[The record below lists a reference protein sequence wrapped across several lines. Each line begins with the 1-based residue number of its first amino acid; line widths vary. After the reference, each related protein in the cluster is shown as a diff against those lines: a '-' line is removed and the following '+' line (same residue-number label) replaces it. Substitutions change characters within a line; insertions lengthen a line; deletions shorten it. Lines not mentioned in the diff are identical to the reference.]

1 MQEVKKASTRTTLSL
16 GLVEADVKL
25 YKTTGKGEK
34 DPTFTTA
41 GPNGFPLRAEQRATE
56 AEVADTEKA
65 DPLGLAEDG
74 VDATVVPARVPVED
88 PGPEEGPGP
97 GGSISVP
104 AESSSSVVSSAPGTF
119 KTVMVEEE
127 TGVEVEPEDVR
138 RGVRRGDGS
147 FVDLTG
153 RLASIDEETKLDRIQ
168 VLDFIRRERVPRER
182 VVGSYYLAADS
193 KSSPRVLRVLYEGMK
208 RAERVAIVRWTK
220 MKGQSIG
227 LLVPHGSGALVVLE
241 CVFADAA
248 RKPNGACLAHMRASV
263 TETQVERAVE
273 LIESMNA
280 PPSALDGYF
289 DRRSQL
295 QRELAEK
302 AMEGEDLSAF
312 AVAEEPAEAIR
323 DLDELL
329 IASAR

>member
-1 MQEVKKASTRTTLSL
+1 MQEVKKASVRTTLSL

-41 GPNGFPLRAEQRATE
+41 GPNGYPLRAEQRARE
-56 AEVADTEKA
+56 AEVEETEKA
-65 DPLGLAEDG
+65 DPLGFAEDDG
-74 VDATVVPARVPVED
+74 TAVPPAAPVVED
-88 PGPEEGPGP
+88 PGPETVP
-97 GGSISVP
+97 P
-104 AESSSSVVSSAPGTF
+104 AESSSVVVGSAPGTF

-127 TGVEVEPEDVR
+127 TGVEVEPDDVR
-138 RGVRRGDGS
+138 RGVRLDDGS
-147 FVDLTG
+147 FVDLTS
-153 RLASIDEETKLDRIQ
+153 RLAAIDEETKLDRIQ

-182 VVGSYYLAADS
+182 IVGSYYLAADS

-220 MKGQSIG
+220 VKGQSLG
-227 LLVPHGSGALVVLE
+227 LLVPTGSGALVVLE

-248 RKPNGACLAHMRASV
+248 RKPNAACLAHMRASV
-263 TETQVERAVE
+263 TEKQVDRAVE

-289 DRRSQL
+289 DRRAQL

-302 AMEGEDLSAF
+302 AEEGADLGDF
-312 AVAEEPAEAIR
+312 AVVEEPAEAVR
-323 DLDELL
+323 SLDELL
-329 IASAR
+329 VASAR

>member
-1 MQEVKKASTRTTLSL
+1 METTMQEVKKASVRTSLSL

-41 GPNGFPLRAEQRATE
+41 GPNGYPLRVEQRAQE
-56 AEVADTEKA
+56 AAVEETEKA
-65 DPLGLAEDG
+65 DPLGLEDG
-74 VDATVVPARVPVED
+74 DDGTVVPAAAPAVEED
-88 PGPEEGPGP
+88 PGPEV
-97 GGSISVP
+97 VP
-104 AESSSSVVSSAPGTF
+104 PTSSVVVGSAPGTF
-119 KTVMVEEE
+119 KNVMVEEE
-127 TGVEVEPEDVR
+127 TGVEVEPDDVR
-138 RGVRRGDGS
+138 RGVRRDDGT

-153 RLASIDEETKLDRIQ
+153 RLTAIDEETKLDRIQ

-193 KSSPRVLRVLYEGMK
+193 KSAPRVLRVLYEGMK

-220 MKGQSIG
+220 VKGQSLG

-248 RKPNGACLAHMRASV
+248 RKPNAACLAHMRAAV
-263 TETQVERAVE
+263 TEKQVDRAVE

-289 DRRSQL
+289 DRRAQL
-295 QRELAEK
+295 QRQLAEK
-302 AMEGEDLSAF
+302 AEEGDDLADF
-312 AVAEEPAEAIR
+312 AVVEEPSEALR
-323 DLDELL
+323 SLDELL
-329 IASAR
+329 VASAR

>member
-1 MQEVKKASTRTTLSL
+1 MQEVKKASVRTSLSL

-41 GPNGFPLRAEQRATE
+41 GPNGFPLRAEQRAVE
-56 AEVADTEKA
+56 AGVEETEKA
-65 DPLGLAEDG
+65 DPLGLAEDEG
-74 VDATVVPARVPVED
+74 DGTAVPPATPVVED
-88 PGPEEGPGP
+88 PGPEA
-97 GGSISVP
+97 VP
-104 AESSSSVVSSAPGTF
+104 PAGAVVSSAPGTF

-127 TGVEVEPEDVR
+127 TGVEVEPDDVR
-138 RGVRRGDGS
+138 RGVRREDGT
-147 FVDLTG
+147 FVDLTN
-153 RLASIDEETKLDRIQ
+153 RLTAIDEETKLDRIQ

-220 MKGQSIG
+220 VKGQSLG

-248 RKPNGACLAHMRASV
+248 RKPNAACLAHMRASV
-263 TETQVERAVE
+263 TEKQVERAVE

-289 DRRSQL
+289 DRRAQL
-295 QRELAEK
+295 QRELVEK
-302 AMEGEDLSAF
+302 AEQGADLADF
-312 AVAEEPAEAIR
+312 AVVEEPAEAIHS
-323 DLDELL
+323 LDELL
-329 IASAR
+329 VASAR

>member
-41 GPNGFPLRAEQRATE
+41 GPNGYPLRAEQRARE
-56 AEVADTEKA
+56 AEVEETEAA
-65 DPLGLAEDG
+65 DPLGFADDDGTAVPPAPLAVE
-74 VDATVVPARVPVED
+74 ED
-88 PGPEEGPGP
+88 PGSE
-97 GGSISVP
+97 VP
-104 AESSSSVVSSAPGTF
+104 AADSSTVVASAPGTF

-138 RGVRRGDGS
+138 RGVRLDDGT

-153 RLASIDEETKLDRIQ
+153 RLAAIDEETKLDRIQ

-193 KSSPRVLRVLYEGMK
+193 KSSPRVLRVLFEGMK

-248 RKPNGACLAHMRASV
+248 RKPNAACLAHMRAAV
-263 TETQVERAVE
+263 TEKQVDRAVE

-280 PPSALDGYF
+280 APSALDGYF
-289 DRRSQL
+289 DRRAQL

-302 AMEGEDLSAF
+302 AEKGADLADF
-312 AVAEEPAEAIR
+312 AVVEEPSEALR
-323 DLDELL
+323 SLDELL
-329 IASAR
+329 VASAR

>member
-16 GLVEADVKL
+16 GLVEAEVKL

-41 GPNGFPLRAEQRATE
+41 GPNGYPLRVEQRAQE
-56 AEVADTEKA
+56 AAVEDTEKA
-65 DPLGLAEDG
+65 DPLGLEDG
-74 VDATVVPARVPVED
+74 GDDGTVVPPAAPAVEED
-88 PGPEEGPGP
+88 PSSEG
-97 GGSISVP
+97 VP
-104 AESSSSVVSSAPGTF
+104 PADSSLVVSSAPGTF
-119 KTVMVEEE
+119 KSVMVEEE

-138 RGVRRGDGS
+138 RGVRRDDGT

-153 RLASIDEETKLDRIQ
+153 RLTAIDEETKLDRIQ

-193 KSSPRVLRVLYEGMK
+193 KSSPRVLRVLFEGMK
-208 RAERVAIVRWTK
+208 RSERVAIVRWTK

-248 RKPNGACLAHMRASV
+248 RKPNAACLAHMRAAV
-263 TETQVERAVE
+263 TETQVDRAVE

-289 DRRSQL
+289 DRRAQL

-302 AMEGEDLSAF
+302 AEEGVDLSDF
-312 AVAEEPAEAIR
+312 AVVEEPSEALR
-323 DLDELL
+323 SLDELL
-329 IASAR
+329 VASAR